1 MPTYDY
7 RCAKCEHSFED
18 FKSIA
23 ERDAPCVSPC
33 PSCKKKKSVVREMLQ
48 APCAAVDTTLGPG
61 SDFKNIMK
69 KMQKGVP
76 QRYRENLDQAASR
89 RGGVWGT
96 G

>member
-7 RCAKCEHSFED
+7 RCAKCEPSFED

-23 ERDAPCVSPC
+23 ERNTPCDSPC
-33 PSCKKKKSVVREMLQ
+33 PSCKKKKCVVREMLQ

-61 SDFKNIMK
+61 TDFKNIMK

-76 QRYRENLDQAASR
+76 KRYRENLDQAASR

>member
-7 RCAKCEHSFED
+7 RCAKCAHSFED

-23 ERDAPCVSPC
+23 ERNTPCDSPC
-33 PSCKKKKSVVREMLQ
+33 PSCKKKKCVVREMLQ
-48 APCAAVDTTLGPG
+48 APGAAVDTTLGPG
-61 SDFKNIMK
+61 TDFKNIMK

-76 QRYRENLDQAASR
+76 KRYRENLDQAASR

>member
-1 MPTYDY
+1 MPSYDY
-7 RCAKCEHSFED
+7 RCAKCDHSFET
-18 FKSIA
+18 FKSIS

-33 PSCKKKKSVVREMLQ
+33 PSCRKKGVIRQMNQ

-61 SDFKNIMK
+61 TDFKNIMK
-69 KMQKGVP
+69 KMQKCVP
-76 QRYRENLDQAASR
+76 KRYRENLDQAASR